1 MKPTT
6 TSQVP
11 TAPPVAINLFE
22 RLQEVRRLRRRV
34 VLQPGQKTDIQDPAT
49 GRIVTQTHPM
59 AGVEPILFEIQN
71 VTANEIIEADGMITA
86 QPPKIFQEQP
96 SPSRVGMVQAHVGYD
111 YDDPEYIAKRNQQSY
126 RREACV
132 CLYGCPDLMSTT
144 PGAGVAEKVD
154 KLVSALPA
162 ALLGWLAEQIDTLSL
177 ITAVGEEEVESFLA
191 AGSATS
197 KSSGSSSARSQASGK
212 NKSSNGSTAATSTT
226 KRGKRPTTG
235 G

>member
-6 TSQVP
+6 SQAPAVP
-11 TAPPVAINLFE
+11 PLAVNLFE
-22 RLQEVRRLRRRV
+22 SLQQVRRLRRRV

-59 AGVEPILFEIQN
+59 VGAEPIIFEIQN

-86 QPPKIFQEQP
+86 QPPKVFQEQP
-96 SPSRVGMVQAHVGYD
+96 SPSRIGTVQAHVGYD

-126 RREACV
+126 KREACV
-132 CLYGCPDLMSTT
+132 CLHGCPDLMTTT
-144 PGAGVAEKVD
+144 PGATVADKVE
-154 KLVSALPA
+154 KLVAALPA

-191 AGSATS
+191 AGSGTS
-197 KSSGSSSARSQASGK
+197 SSSGSSRKASPASGRS
-212 NKSSNGSTAATSTT
+212 KSSKSSTAATSTT
-226 KRGKRPTTG
+226 KLGKRRTTG

>member
-1 MKPTT
+1 M
-6 TSQVP
+6 
-11 TAPPVAINLFE
+11 
-22 RLQEVRRLRRRV
+22 RRRV
-34 VLQPGQKTDIQDPAT
+34 VLQPGQKSEVQDPMT
-49 GRIVTQTHPM
+49 GRITSQTHPM

-86 QPPKIFQEQP
+86 QAPKVFQEQP

-132 CLYGCPDLMSTT
+132 CLYGCPDLMATT
-144 PGAGVAEKVD
+144 PGAGVVEKVD
-154 KLVSALPA
+154 KLVASLPA

-197 KSSGSSSARSQASGK
+197 PSSGSSNARSQASP
-212 NKSSNGSTAATSTT
+212 KSRSSKGSTAATSTT
-226 KRGKRPTTG
+226 KSGKRRTTG